1 MILGLLR
8 QQRYLCDDSR
18 IREVK
23 AESVRTSAAY
33 VLFYRR
39 VGEAEVAAT
48 VAAEEEEGAVPTEP
62 DQYMQLDSEAIQHLE
77 LVRNNED
84 GTERG
89 TVRACVRACVREW
102 DARVNV

>member
-48 VAAEEEEGAVPTEP
+48 VAAEEEEGAAGAVIPAAAAAG
-62 DQYMQLDSEAIQHLE
+62 EADPVGVE
-77 LVRNNED
+77 SKV
-84 GTERG
+84 
-89 TVRACVRACVREW
+89 
-102 DARVNV
+102 